1 MKLYLTFIQYILTNC
16 MIETQSQLNIIK
28 GEGVKKLQLNV

>member
-1 MKLYLTFIQYILTNC
+1 

-28 GEGVKKLQLNV
+28 GEGVKKLQLNVWKNYLLLHSSSMV